1 MKFFII
7 KKQNIDFS
15 TEYMDFVDRNDRL
28 RVRYM
33 GNLNLRAHLIKKLPE
48 VYLRFFIK
56 NNQIADYFDLNQ
68 NNATLCLKNLLLLNK
83 FNIYLNH
90 KKLLFFNLF
99 KIFFKS
105 KILKKRKKKDVKNLE
120 HKKAHY
126 FVIKLSNYLKKK
138 YKNEKTA
145 TIK

>member
-68 NNATLCLKNLLLLNK
+68 NNATLCLKK
-83 FNIYLNH
+83 FT
-90 KKLLFFNLF
+90 F
-99 KIFFKS
+99 
-105 KILKKRKKKDVKNLE
+105 VK
-120 HKKAHY
+120 
-126 FVIKLSNYLKKK
+126 
-138 YKNEKTA
+138 
-145 TIK
+145 